1 MLWIL
6 LIHVNGNKRRLSI
19 PIPVYP
25 YMNSSINRKESKLMP
40 YMLKKCKVMETHFN
54 RLFSDL
60 LQPQLED
67 FLQEKFNNVKNMNEV
82 EFM

>member
-25 YMNSSINRKESKLMP
+25 YLNSSINQSRHSVGPSDFPDPESTGISCCRSVPAL
-40 YMLKKCKVMETHFN
+40 
-54 RLFSDL
+54 RS
-60 LQPQLED
+60 LEPGPVP
-67 FLQEKFNNVKNMNEV
+67 VKSV
-82 EFM
+82 YLS